1 MCVLNPKPL
10 ECYSLHQTSPAFFTL
25 PSALHLYFNS
35 RGLLST
41 SASLTSH
48 SPIWIRRVTYIIC
61 DNIHLYTIYISYPK
75 TLSQAPTKRVGDR
88 HIGEVIHL
96 WMQALSGAH
105 ESELKGIAVIIYD
118 YFAYYDDYLNYH
130 RLHRRR
136 LVQEA
141 K

>member
-1 MCVLNPKPL
+1 MLFSAPNFTCIFYATFSPSPIFQL
-10 ECYSLHQTSPAFFTL
+10 ERLTVNFGIIDFTL
-25 PSALHLYFNS
+25 TNLDK
-35 RGLLST
+35 G
-41 SASLTSH
+41 
-48 SPIWIRRVTYIIC
+48 VTYIIC